1 MKGLFKTDQLY
12 LTPKIGST
20 IKKCFDNSLDQLTK
34 EPGKIRSILESIMD
48 DRRCI
53 RSIRLRN
60 LLSYGPDSPSFD
72 LEPLN
77 VLIGPNASGKS
88 NLIEALSLLAAAPRD
103 LQVPVRE
110 GGGVRDW
117 LWKGVDKEVRAEI
130 EVEVGYPSAFYKRAG
145 APMPLRYR
153 LAFTSDSAARFVLFD
168 EAVENAEPLANN
180 PRPYLYYAYQSGQ
193 PVINPRTIP
202 DNGGDRPHRRLRR
215 EDVSPEQSILSQRRD
230 PDTYPE
236 LTYLARSFE
245 RIRFYREWNL
255 GRYTAS
261 RLPQKTDLPGDAL
274 LEDAANLG
282 LVLNKLQNR
291 PDVKQLLLDRLR
303 VFYGRVTDVTTS
315 VEGGTIQIFFHE
327 KGLKHP
333 VPATRLSDGTLRYLC
348 LLAVLCHPE
357 PPPLLCIEEPELG
370 LHPDVIPTV
379 AAILVE
385 ASQRT
390 QLIVTTHS
398 DALIS
403 ALSTTA
409 QSVVVCERDSNGTKL
424 QRLDPNLLYEWLERY
439 RLGEL
444 WLMGELGGNPA

>member
-1 MKGLFKTDQLY
+1 M
-12 LTPKIGST
+12 
-20 IKKCFDNSLDQLTK
+20 NHRSL
-34 EPGKIRSILESIMD
+34 
-48 DRRCI
+48 I

-60 LLSYGPDSPSFD
+60 LLSYGPDAPSFA

-77 VLIGPNASGKS
+77 VLIGPNAAGKS

-103 LQVPVRE
+103 LQVPIRE

-117 LWKGVDKEVRAEI
+117 LWKGVDKAPHAEI
-130 EVEVGYPSAFYKRAG
+130 ELLVDYPSGIPYNG
-145 APMPLRYR
+145 ETMPLRHR
-153 LAFTSDSAARFVLFD
+153 IAFTTDASARFVLLD
-168 EAVENAEPLANN
+168 EAVENATPLPNN
-180 PRPYLYYAYQSGQ
+180 QRPYLYYAYQSGQ
-193 PVINPRTIP
+193 PVINPRTIS
-202 DNGGDRPHRRLRR
+202 DNSGDRPQRRLRR
-215 EDVSPEQSILSQRRD
+215 EDVSPDQSILSQRRD

-236 LTYLARSFE
+236 LTYLAGRFE

-255 GRYTAS
+255 GRYTAP

-291 PDVKQLLLDRLR
+291 PDVKQVLLTRLR
-303 VFYGRVTDVTTS
+303 TFYRRVTDITTS

-327 KGLKHP
+327 QGLKHP

-357 PPPLLCIEEPELG
+357 PPPLICIEEPELG

-379 AAILVE
+379 AEMLIE
-385 ASQRT
+385 ASALT

-403 ALSTTA
+403 ALSSVPQA
-409 QSVVVCERDSNGTKL
+409 VVVCERDANGT
-424 QRLDPNLLYEWLERY
+424 RLRRLNPADLDEWLAQY
-439 RLGEL
+439 RLGDL
-444 WLMGELGGNPA
+444 WLMGELGGTPA